1 MNHCLIQAV
10 INSAPQMRYTKENQT
25 PIAEMIV
32 NFKGLRSEDPTRDLK
47 IIGWGNIAQEMV
59 DELKEGQNIVIE
71 GRLKMNSVTRKDGT
85 KEKQAEL
92 TASKIHQIS
101 PVEVINSDQKEN
113 NESFEKIEKDC
124 SYYLKKTW
132 MNFDTYLERCILIS
146 KQSLHVMT
154 LHLTLSMQIISIYA
168 IFVFL
173 LRMKKTEKIEIS
185 KGHKRWIFGG

>member
-59 DELKEGQNIVIE
+59 DELTEGQNIVVE

-85 KEKQAEL
+85 KEKQPEL
-92 TASKIHQIS
+92 TASKIHQIE
-101 PVEVINSDQKEN
+101 PVEAIKSDHKEN
-113 NESFEKIEKDC
+113 NGLIEKKENSTKSSWD
-124 SYYLKKTW
+124 SSPLVPEV
-132 MNFDTYLERCILIS
+132 D
-146 KQSLHVMT
+146 
-154 LHLTLSMQIISIYA
+154 
-168 IFVFL
+168 
-173 LRMKKTEKIEIS
+173 EIP
-185 KGHKRWIFGG
+185 F